1 MSKIKDLINFRK
13 IKEVVDI
20 DALHDK
26 QKMVE
31 NYVISKSMEDNLVHL
46 LKYMP
51 NDTHKAA
58 QIIGNYGSGKS
69 HLLAFIISILTEKEL
84 RKYIKNENVRKA
96 ADQLNREFVVINWE
110 LQPNDVSLAEYFYD
124 SIELQLE
131 EKYGIKYSFPPIEG
145 AVDHKKNIMDVLQA
159 VKEEDSSREL
169 VVIVDEISD
178 FLKQKTKE
186 KITRDVQFLRVI
198 GQVAQENDFMFI
210 GAMQEHIFTNPKY
223 VDEADSIGRVAERF
237 QIITI
242 SREDIKKVIANRVLH
257 KTREQRIEL
266 ENLFSGYIK
275 HYPDIQQNLDEY
287 IDLFPLHPYV
297 IQIFSELP
305 YFEKRGIIQFTLQE
319 VEKILDK
326 EFPGLITYDLIYDEI
341 ESKHT
346 VKNLEMVSPIIE
358 AIHTLDSKIDLLE
371 EQDQNLARSIIKA
384 LSILKLYGKS
394 INNGATAEELA
405 ITMLII
411 PKKEKWDA
419 VDEISLVLSRLR
431 KVTDGQFINK
441 NEDNYY
447 YLDLALNVDYDQVIE
462 RKTENLPE
470 NALDDEI
477 FIILKDQL
485 RLDNEVESGVFH
497 NTCNW
502 KSRKSFREGQFIYET
517 GKRDIITA
525 DGDYQIIFISPLC
538 SIKRYSAASDRMVVS
553 GKLSSELIESL
564 RRVAAAK
571 ALINDN
577 YQRSIIQK
585 KYVQLKK
592 DFTREFVASYL
603 LNGTVEI
610 DTDKKS
616 ITSLISREF
625 SNFDEMFTD
634 IKPELFDSYFTKGYP
649 KHPKFSQAITKDN
662 IIGEFS
668 TAINN
673 LISHSGTQITLF
685 GNTKSILNAL
695 NLLDDGGHFSTSTSE
710 VVRSIMEAAKEQTGK
725 NLDVDKF
732 ISKFEQAPYGY
743 DPVMTEF
750 VLVALTYNGEI
761 ALKAAGGK
769 TITSSEVADVFKSGI
784 EAFENIK
791 YLTLESEFNIQ
802 PVINL
807 FTAIGVD
814 ESTAKKLRVSS
825 KRGGAIQ
832 DFRSRYLK
840 IREDLEYV
848 QNKLGIL
855 SLQQSSVVDIDGLKE
870 KHDMVTNIPITDFEK
885 VKTPTDLKKIIY
897 KDAEIK
903 SIAESVEMLHKL
915 YSFYETYFK
924 RIEPDVEY
932 AIKVK
937 DILDAHPDVFAVD
950 DIEQFMDDSF
960 DILGDANKLL
970 SPDEFNPLLGK
981 LQMVK
986 RKYQTAYFNTHEQ
999 YVGDKVDWTRL
1010 SSIIDS
1016 LDYQKLKVL
1025 KNVQLLDKNRFMRI
1039 ENDISSLR
1047 NLQCPLFRVELLDK
1061 NVICPKCSF
1070 PSGIKEVNVDYMIAA
1085 MEADIKKIYE
1095 DWEATIL
1102 SELKNYRDNIQYL
1115 TPDEKQLIEPLILE
1129 SGLPPSISEK
1139 LVMALNNLF
1148 KELESIEL
1156 DPEEFIREIF
1166 SESGVMDYAT
1176 FSKKLDEFKQKL
1188 VAGKDLDKIRIKFVQ
1203 NGD

>member
-1 MSKIKDLINFRK
+1 MSKIKDLIDFRK
-13 IKEVVDI
+13 IKEVIDI

-31 NYVISKSMEDNLVHL
+31 NYVISKSMEDYLVHL
-46 LKYMP
+46 LKDMQ

-84 RKYIKNENVRKA
+84 KNHIKNENVRKA
-96 ADQLNREFVVINWE
+96 AEQLNREFVVINWE

-131 EKYGIKYSFPPIEG
+131 EKYEIKYSFPPIEG

-266 ENLFSGYIK
+266 ENLFSGYTK

-358 AIHTLDSKIDLLE
+358 AIHTLDSKIYLLE
-371 EQDQNLARSIIKA
+371 EQDQDLARSIIKA

-411 PKKEKWDA
+411 PKKEKWNA
-419 VDEISLVLSRLR
+419 VDEISLVLSKLR

-477 FIILKDQL
+477 LVILKDQL
-485 RLDNEVESGVFH
+485 RLDNEVEFGVFH

-517 GKRDIITA
+517 GKRDIVTA
-525 DGDYQIIFISPLC
+525 DGDYQIVFISPLC

-564 RRVAAAK
+564 KRVAAAK

-625 SNFDEMFTD
+625 LNFDEMFTD
-634 IKPELFDSYFTKGYP
+634 IKPELFSSYFTEEYP

-673 LISHSGTQITLF
+673 LISHSGTQTTLF

-695 NLLDDGGHFSTSTSE
+695 DLLDDGGHFSTSTSE
-710 VVRSIMEAAKEQTGK
+710 VVRSIIEAAKEQTGK
-725 NLDVDKF
+725 NLDADKF
-732 ISKFEQAPYGY
+732 ISKFELAPYGY

-750 VLVALTYNGEI
+750 VLLALTYNGEI
-761 ALKAAGGK
+761 VLKAAGGK

-802 PVINL
+802 PVIRL

-840 IREDLEYV
+840 IQEDLEYV

-855 SLQQSSVVDIDGLKE
+855 SLQQSGVVDIDGLKE
-870 KHDMVTNIPITDFEK
+870 KHDMVTTIPITDFEK
-885 VKTPTDLKKIIY
+885 VKTPIDLKKIIY

-937 DILDAHPDVFAVD
+937 YVLDAHPDVFAVD

-960 DILGDANKLL
+960 DILRDANKLI

-986 RKYQTAYFNTHEQ
+986 RKYQTAYYNAHEQ
-999 YVGDKVDWTRL
+999 YIGDKVDWTRL

-1016 LDYQKLKVL
+1016 PDYQKLKFL

-1047 NLQCPLFRVELLDK
+1047 NLHCSEFRVELLDK

-1070 PSGIKEVNVDYMIAA
+1070 PSGIKEMNVDSMIGA
-1085 MEADIKKIYE
+1085 MEADIKNIYE
-1095 DWEATIL
+1095 DWEATII
-1102 SELKNYRDNIQYL
+1102 SELENYRDNIQYL
-1115 TPDEKQLIEPLILE
+1115 TPDEKQLIEPLIRE
-1129 SGLPPSISEK
+1129 SGLPSSIYEK
-1139 LVMALNNLF
+1139 LVIALNNLF

-1166 SESGVMDYAT
+1166 SDFGVMDYAT
-1176 FSKKLDEFKQKL
+1176 FSGKLDEFKQKL
-1188 VAGKDLDKIRIKFVQ
+1188 VTGKDLDKVRIKFVQ
-1203 NGD
+1203 NGG